1 MFGGSKSK
9 KDNVLSRW
17 ESLKENG
24 LYLYV
29 ESEKEVKVAK
39 NLLDGLGFLNEGSK
53 DAIVEWLRNFSDK
66 RVIIFTRLYSEPKY
80 CASRPEMFLNRDKEN
95 HIETSLKE
103 LKQIKKYVK

>member
-1 MFGGSKSK
+1 MFGRSKSK
-9 KDNVLSRW
+9 KESVISRW

-24 LYLYV
+24 LYLCV
-29 ESEKEVKVAK
+29 KSEKEVRVAQ
-39 NLLDGLGFLNEGSK
+39 NLLEGLGFLNEGSR

-80 CASRPEMFLNRDKEN
+80 CASRPQMFLDRDKEN

>member
-1 MFGGSKSK
+1 MFGRSKSK
-9 KDNVLSRW
+9 KESVISRW

-29 ESEKEVKVAK
+29 KSEKEVRVAQ
-39 NLLDGLGFLNEGSK
+39 NLLKGLGFLNEGSR

-80 CASRPEMFLNRDKEN
+80 CASRPQMFLDRDKEN